1 VLIGISLDKDAKALA
16 NFVAKKSLPWPQY
29 FDGKGWDNKFAV
41 KYCVRSI
48 PEMWLVDQQGALVT
62 TFVPIEKLDDQVA
75 GLLGAENKIG
85 LK

>member
-1 VLIGISLDKDAKALA
+1 
-16 NFVAKKSLPWPQY
+16 
-29 FDGKGWDNKFAV
+29 
-41 KYCVRSI
+41 
-48 PEMWLVDQQGALVT
+48 MWLVDQQGAVVT